1 MTDEKE
7 CPDCGG
13 KMILNEE
20 HNETVCVDCVV
31 EESDSQS
38 NETGDNAEL
47 LNYTSINTEE
57 LEEFHSD
64 DDDLVHSIHKE
75 EVHHYWAEL
84 DDGELILDDEPM
96 NEREAGYHHNEYDY
110 GEYFFCNCGKRFW
123 EKESASKHL
132 IDMQS

>member
-38 NETGDNAEL
+38 NETGDNQNL
-47 LNYTSINTEE
+47 LTI
-57 LEEFHSD
+57 LQ
-64 DDDLVHSIHKE
+64 
-75 EVHHYWAEL
+75 
-84 DDGELILDDEPM
+84 LIQKSLKNFTLM
-96 NEREAGYHHNEYDY
+96 TMILYIA
-110 GEYFFCNCGKRFW
+110 FTKKRFT
-123 EKESASKHL
+123 
-132 IDMQS
+132 IIGQN